1 MEKGEKIWVE
11 GRPKKVY
18 EINSKTS
25 GIKISAGESN
35 KFLKKMTYEEI
46 MGVLK
51 KIKGGKAA
59 GMDGIVVE
67 MLKLEL
73 LA

>member
-1 MEKGEKIWVE
+1 MV
-11 GRPKKVY
+11 R
-18 EINSKTS
+18 
-25 GIKISAGESN
+25 
-35 KFLKKMTYEEI
+35 EEI